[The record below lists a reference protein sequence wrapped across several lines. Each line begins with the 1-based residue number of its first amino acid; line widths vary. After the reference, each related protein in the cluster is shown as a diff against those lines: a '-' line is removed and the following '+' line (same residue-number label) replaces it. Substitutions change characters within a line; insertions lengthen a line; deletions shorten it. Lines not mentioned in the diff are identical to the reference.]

1 MVGWGMSSKWKAHAG
16 FYLLNICVFQSQE
29 MKSDKNKVKV
39 HVDKYDWDCLNIH
52 RGFYCSQLQRR
63 AEHMKKSLEQQQKEL
78 EEKWKMFEKEKQQWE
93 ESVGGSK
100 GSQENIKEWVVG
112 QCF

>member
-1 MVGWGMSSKWKAHAG
+1 MVGWGMSNKWKAHAG

-52 RGFYCSQLQRR
+52 RWFYCS
-63 AEHMKKSLEQQQKEL
+63 
-78 EEKWKMFEKEKQQWE
+78 
-93 ESVGGSK
+93 
-100 GSQENIKEWVVG
+100 
-112 QCF
+112 